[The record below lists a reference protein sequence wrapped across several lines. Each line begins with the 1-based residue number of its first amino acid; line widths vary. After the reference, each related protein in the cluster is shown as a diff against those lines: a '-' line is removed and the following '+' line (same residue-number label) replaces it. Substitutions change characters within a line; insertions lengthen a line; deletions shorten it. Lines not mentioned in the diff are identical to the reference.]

1 MVKFYPNMS
10 KDHRHHLYEGFQ
22 KNVNPNQSVQR
33 KNVPF
38 ANYNDSENFLSKEH
52 EYSE

>member
-10 KDHRHHLYEGFQ
+10 KDQRHQLYEGFH

-33 KNVPF
+33 KNIPF
-38 ANYNDSENFLSKEH
+38 ANYNDSENFLTKEQ
-52 EYSE
+52 EYS